1 MQLLYSFYHQS
12 IQSDDHIKLQLK
24 SSNEL
29 DKSIREIEKNFYD
42 LLSISIV
49 FKKINEEKREIAKNE
64 KIKKSKSRFNL
75 SDNKVVNFIETN
87 REVIDG
93 LIKYENKW
101 GKETEEI
108 RIWYK
113 ILLEEDFYKEYIRI
127 DNPTFDDD
135 YNFFAELILKFLIK
149 NEVIV
154 KFFEE
159 NNIFWS
165 EDFLIVRSMLKK
177 TVKSMNSSNFNTFAV
192 ASLSE
197 DIKEDLKFA
206 SSLFDI
212 VVQDTGEYDVYI
224 KKYAKNWDLERI
236 TLMDRSIL
244 RMGIGE
250 MLTFS
255 NIPVKVTI
263 NECIDIAKNYSS
275 PKSGK
280 FINGLLDVI
289 SLITFLTPGTF
300 QESFTAWSVILVF
313 LLAPVSKT
321 RPSYTSTPM
330 VAVNSIP
337 DLINLS
343 STSAS
348 IFKSLARPLIPRSC
362 AAATPTVAPAPTKVV
377 QPERKGDKKTRQI
390 IANFGRLDLQGIF

>member
-1 MQLLYSFYHQS
+1 LQLLYSFYHQS

-24 SSNEL
+24 ISKEL

-42 LLSISIV
+42 LLSISIIL
-49 FKKINEEKREIAKNE
+49 KKINEEKRKIAKNE

-75 SDNKVVNFIETN
+75 SDNKAVNFIETN
-87 REVIDG
+87 SKVIDG

-101 GKETEEI
+101 NKETEEI
-108 RIWYK
+108 RVWYK

-289 SLITFLTPGTF
+289 SLNLHKEGKIIKSG
-300 QESFTAWSVILVF
+300 
-313 LLAPVSKT
+313 KG
-321 RPSYTSTPM
+321 
-330 VAVNSIP
+330 
-337 DLINLS
+337 LIDN
-343 STSAS
+343 
-348 IFKSLARPLIPRSC
+348 K
-362 AAATPTVAPAPTKVV
+362 
-377 QPERKGDKKTRQI
+377 
-390 IANFGRLDLQGIF
+390 

>member
-1 MQLLYSFYHQS
+1 MINRRTLRVKVLQLLYSFYHQS

-24 SSNEL
+24 ISKEL

-42 LLSISIV
+42 LLSISIIL
-49 FKKINEEKREIAKNE
+49 KKINEEKREIAKNE

-75 SDNKVVNFIETN
+75 SDNKAVNFIETN
-87 REVIDG
+87 SKVIDG

-101 GKETEEI
+101 DKDTEEI
-108 RIWYK
+108 RVWYK

-127 DNPTFDDD
+127 DNPTLDDD

-289 SLITFLTPGTF
+289 SLNLHKEGKIIKSG
-300 QESFTAWSVILVF
+300 
-313 LLAPVSKT
+313 KG
-321 RPSYTSTPM
+321 
-330 VAVNSIP
+330 
-337 DLINLS
+337 LIDN
-343 STSAS
+343 
-348 IFKSLARPLIPRSC
+348 K
-362 AAATPTVAPAPTKVV
+362 
-377 QPERKGDKKTRQI
+377 
-390 IANFGRLDLQGIF
+390 

>member
-1 MQLLYSFYHQS
+1 MINRRTLRVKVLQLLYSFYHQS

-24 SSNEL
+24 ISKEL

-42 LLSISIV
+42 LLSISIIL
-49 FKKINEEKREIAKNE
+49 KKINEEKREIAKNE

-75 SDNKVVNFIETN
+75 SDNKALNFIETN
-87 REVIDG
+87 SKVIDG

-101 GKETEEI
+101 DKETEEI
-108 RIWYK
+108 RVWYK

-289 SLITFLTPGTF
+289 SLNLHKEGKIIKSG
-300 QESFTAWSVILVF
+300 
-313 LLAPVSKT
+313 KG
-321 RPSYTSTPM
+321 
-330 VAVNSIP
+330 
-337 DLINLS
+337 LIDN
-343 STSAS
+343 
-348 IFKSLARPLIPRSC
+348 K
-362 AAATPTVAPAPTKVV
+362 
-377 QPERKGDKKTRQI
+377 
-390 IANFGRLDLQGIF
+390 

>member
-1 MQLLYSFYHQS
+1 MINRRTLRVKVLQLLYSFYHQS
-12 IQSDDHIKLQLK
+12 IQSEDQLKLQLK
-24 SSNEL
+24 ISNEL

-101 GKETEEI
+101 DKETEEI
-108 RIWYK
+108 RVWYK
-113 ILLEEDFYKEYIRI
+113 ILLEEDFYKNYIKI
-127 DNPTFDDD
+127 DSPTFEDD
-135 YNFFAELILKFLIK
+135 YNFFSELTLKFLIK
-149 NEVIV
+149 NEFVV

-212 VVQDTGEYDVYI
+212 VVQDTSEYDVYI

-250 MLTFS
+250 MLSFS
-255 NIPVKVTI
+255 NIPMKVTI

-289 SLITFLTPGTF
+289 SLNLHKEGKIIKSG
-300 QESFTAWSVILVF
+300 
-313 LLAPVSKT
+313 KG
-321 RPSYTSTPM
+321 
-330 VAVNSIP
+330 
-337 DLINLS
+337 LIDN
-343 STSAS
+343 
-348 IFKSLARPLIPRSC
+348 K
-362 AAATPTVAPAPTKVV
+362 
-377 QPERKGDKKTRQI
+377 
-390 IANFGRLDLQGIF
+390 

>member
-1 MQLLYSFYHQS
+1 MINRRTLRVKVLQLLYSFYHQS
-12 IQSDDHIKLQLK
+12 IQSDDNLKLQLK
-24 SSNEL
+24 ISNEL

-75 SDNKVVNFIETN
+75 SDNKFLNFIETN
-87 REVIDG
+87 KEVIDG
-93 LIKYENKW
+93 LIKYENRW
-101 GKETEEI
+101 GEETEEI
-108 RIWYK
+108 RVWYK
-113 ILLEEDFYKEYIRI
+113 ILLEEDFYKNYTKI
-127 DNPTFDDD
+127 DNPTLEDD
-135 YNFFAELILKFLIK
+135 YSFFSELTLKFLIK
-149 NEVIV
+149 NEFVV

-212 VVQDTGEYDVYI
+212 VVQDTSEYDVYI

-250 MLTFS
+250 ILTFS
-255 NIPVKVTI
+255 NIPMKVTI

-289 SLITFLTPGTF
+289 SLNLHKEGKIIKSG
-300 QESFTAWSVILVF
+300 
-313 LLAPVSKT
+313 KG
-321 RPSYTSTPM
+321 
-330 VAVNSIP
+330 
-337 DLINLS
+337 LIDN
-343 STSAS
+343 
-348 IFKSLARPLIPRSC
+348 K
-362 AAATPTVAPAPTKVV
+362 
-377 QPERKGDKKTRQI
+377 
-390 IANFGRLDLQGIF
+390 

>member
-1 MQLLYSFYHQS
+1 MINRRTLRVKVLQLLYSFYHQS
-12 IQSDDHIKLQLK
+12 IQSDDQLKLQLK
-24 SSNEL
+24 ISNEL

-108 RIWYK
+108 RVWYK
-113 ILLEEDFYKEYIRI
+113 ILLEEDFYKNYIKI
-127 DNPTFDDD
+127 DSPTFEDD
-135 YNFFAELILKFLIK
+135 YNFFSELTLKFLIK
-149 NEVIV
+149 NEFVV

-212 VVQDTGEYDVYI
+212 VIQDTSEYDVYI

-289 SLITFLTPGTF
+289 SLNLHKEGKIIKSG
-300 QESFTAWSVILVF
+300 
-313 LLAPVSKT
+313 KG
-321 RPSYTSTPM
+321 
-330 VAVNSIP
+330 
-337 DLINLS
+337 LIDN
-343 STSAS
+343 
-348 IFKSLARPLIPRSC
+348 K
-362 AAATPTVAPAPTKVV
+362 
-377 QPERKGDKKTRQI
+377 
-390 IANFGRLDLQGIF
+390 

>member
-12 IQSDDHIKLQLK
+12 IQSEDQLKLQLK
-24 SSNEL
+24 ISNEL

-101 GKETEEI
+101 DKETEEI
-108 RIWYK
+108 RVWYK
-113 ILLEEDFYKEYIRI
+113 ILLEEDFYKNYIKI
-127 DNPTFDDD
+127 DSPTFEDD
-135 YNFFAELILKFLIK
+135 YNFFSELTFKFLIK
-149 NEVIV
+149 NEFVV

-212 VVQDTGEYDVYI
+212 VVQDTSEYDVYI

-250 MLTFS
+250 MLSFS
-255 NIPVKVTI
+255 NIPMKVTI

-289 SLITFLTPGTF
+289 SLNLHKEGKIIKSG
-300 QESFTAWSVILVF
+300 
-313 LLAPVSKT
+313 KG
-321 RPSYTSTPM
+321 
-330 VAVNSIP
+330 
-337 DLINLS
+337 LIDN
-343 STSAS
+343 
-348 IFKSLARPLIPRSC
+348 K
-362 AAATPTVAPAPTKVV
+362 
-377 QPERKGDKKTRQI
+377 
-390 IANFGRLDLQGIF
+390 

>member
-1 MQLLYSFYHQS
+1 MINRRTLRVKVLQLLYSFYHQS
-12 IQSDDHIKLQLK
+12 IQSDDQLKLQLK
-24 SSNEL
+24 ISNEL

-101 GKETEEI
+101 DKETEEI
-108 RIWYK
+108 RVWYK
-113 ILLEEDFYKEYIRI
+113 ILLEEDFYKNYIKI
-127 DNPTFDDD
+127 DSPTFEDD
-135 YNFFAELILKFLIK
+135 YNFFSELTLKFLIK
-149 NEVIV
+149 NEFVV

-289 SLITFLTPGTF
+289 SLNLHKEGKIIKSG
-300 QESFTAWSVILVF
+300 
-313 LLAPVSKT
+313 KG
-321 RPSYTSTPM
+321 
-330 VAVNSIP
+330 
-337 DLINLS
+337 LIDN
-343 STSAS
+343 
-348 IFKSLARPLIPRSC
+348 K
-362 AAATPTVAPAPTKVV
+362 
-377 QPERKGDKKTRQI
+377 
-390 IANFGRLDLQGIF
+390 

>member
-1 MQLLYSFYHQS
+1 MINRRTLRVKVLQLLYSFYHQS
-12 IQSDDHIKLQLK
+12 IQSDDQLKLQLK
-24 SSNEL
+24 ISNEL

-101 GKETEEI
+101 DKETEEI
-108 RIWYK
+108 RVWYK
-113 ILLEEDFYKEYIRI
+113 ILLEEDFYKNYIKI
-127 DNPTFDDD
+127 DSPTFEDD
-135 YNFFAELILKFLIK
+135 YNFFSELTFKFLIK
-149 NEVIV
+149 NEFVV

-212 VVQDTGEYDVYI
+212 VVQDTSEYDVYI

-250 MLTFS
+250 MLSFS
-255 NIPVKVTI
+255 NIPMKVTI

-289 SLITFLTPGTF
+289 SLNLHKEGKIIKSG
-300 QESFTAWSVILVF
+300 
-313 LLAPVSKT
+313 KG
-321 RPSYTSTPM
+321 
-330 VAVNSIP
+330 
-337 DLINLS
+337 LIDN
-343 STSAS
+343 
-348 IFKSLARPLIPRSC
+348 K
-362 AAATPTVAPAPTKVV
+362 
-377 QPERKGDKKTRQI
+377 
-390 IANFGRLDLQGIF
+390 

>member
-1 MQLLYSFYHQS
+1 MINRRTLRVKVLQLLYSFYHQS
-12 IQSDDHIKLQLK
+12 IQSDDQLKLQLK
-24 SSNEL
+24 ISNEL

-75 SDNKVVNFIETN
+75 SDNKFLNFIETN
-87 REVIDG
+87 KEVIDG
-93 LIKYENKW
+93 LIKYENRW
-101 GKETEEI
+101 GEETEEI
-108 RIWYK
+108 RVWYK
-113 ILLEEDFYKEYIRI
+113 ILLEEDFYKNYTKI
-127 DNPTFDDD
+127 DNPTLEDD
-135 YNFFAELILKFLIK
+135 YSFFSELTLKFLIK
-149 NEVIV
+149 NEFVV

-212 VVQDTGEYDVYI
+212 VVQDTSEYDVYI

-250 MLTFS
+250 ILTFS
-255 NIPVKVTI
+255 NIPMKVTI

-289 SLITFLTPGTF
+289 SLNLHKEGKIIKSG
-300 QESFTAWSVILVF
+300 
-313 LLAPVSKT
+313 KG
-321 RPSYTSTPM
+321 
-330 VAVNSIP
+330 
-337 DLINLS
+337 LIDN
-343 STSAS
+343 
-348 IFKSLARPLIPRSC
+348 K
-362 AAATPTVAPAPTKVV
+362 
-377 QPERKGDKKTRQI
+377 
-390 IANFGRLDLQGIF
+390 

>member
-12 IQSDDHIKLQLK
+12 IQSDDQLKLQLK
-24 SSNEL
+24 ISNEL

-108 RIWYK
+108 RVWYK
-113 ILLEEDFYKEYIRI
+113 ILLEEDFYKNYIKI
-127 DNPTFDDD
+127 DSPTFEDD
-135 YNFFAELILKFLIK
+135 YNFFSELTFKFLIK
-149 NEVIV
+149 NEFVV

-212 VVQDTGEYDVYI
+212 VVQDTSEYDVYI

-250 MLTFS
+250 MLSFS
-255 NIPVKVTI
+255 NIPMKVTI

-289 SLITFLTPGTF
+289 SLNLHKEGKIIKSG
-300 QESFTAWSVILVF
+300 
-313 LLAPVSKT
+313 KG
-321 RPSYTSTPM
+321 
-330 VAVNSIP
+330 
-337 DLINLS
+337 LIDN
-343 STSAS
+343 
-348 IFKSLARPLIPRSC
+348 K
-362 AAATPTVAPAPTKVV
+362 
-377 QPERKGDKKTRQI
+377 
-390 IANFGRLDLQGIF
+390 

>member
-1 MQLLYSFYHQS
+1 MINRRTLRVKVLQLLYSFYHQS
-12 IQSDDHIKLQLK
+12 IQSDDQLKLQLK
-24 SSNEL
+24 ISNEL

-108 RIWYK
+108 RVWYK
-113 ILLEEDFYKEYIRI
+113 ILLEEDFYKNYIKI
-127 DNPTFDDD
+127 DSPTFEDD
-135 YNFFAELILKFLIK
+135 YNFFSELTLKFLIK
-149 NEVIV
+149 NEFVV

-192 ASLSE
+192 ASLSD

-289 SLITFLTPGTF
+289 SLNLHKEGKIIKSG
-300 QESFTAWSVILVF
+300 
-313 LLAPVSKT
+313 KG
-321 RPSYTSTPM
+321 
-330 VAVNSIP
+330 
-337 DLINLS
+337 LIDN
-343 STSAS
+343 
-348 IFKSLARPLIPRSC
+348 K
-362 AAATPTVAPAPTKVV
+362 
-377 QPERKGDKKTRQI
+377 
-390 IANFGRLDLQGIF
+390 

>member
-24 SSNEL
+24 ISKEL

-42 LLSISIV
+42 LLSISIIL
-49 FKKINEEKREIAKNE
+49 KKINEEKRKIAKNE

-75 SDNKVVNFIETN
+75 SDNKAVNFIETN
-87 REVIDG
+87 SKVIDG

-101 GKETEEI
+101 DKETEEI
-108 RIWYK
+108 RVWYK

-127 DNPTFDDD
+127 DNPTLDDD

-289 SLITFLTPGTF
+289 SLNLHKEGKIIKSG
-300 QESFTAWSVILVF
+300 
-313 LLAPVSKT
+313 KG
-321 RPSYTSTPM
+321 
-330 VAVNSIP
+330 
-337 DLINLS
+337 LIDN
-343 STSAS
+343 
-348 IFKSLARPLIPRSC
+348 K
-362 AAATPTVAPAPTKVV
+362 
-377 QPERKGDKKTRQI
+377 
-390 IANFGRLDLQGIF
+390 

>member
-12 IQSDDHIKLQLK
+12 IQSDDQLKLQLK
-24 SSNEL
+24 ISNEL

-75 SDNKVVNFIETN
+75 SDNKFLNFIETN
-87 REVIDG
+87 KEVIDG
-93 LIKYENKW
+93 LIKYENRW
-101 GKETEEI
+101 GEETEEI
-108 RIWYK
+108 RVWYK
-113 ILLEEDFYKEYIRI
+113 ILLEEDFYKNYTKI
-127 DNPTFDDD
+127 DNPTLEDD
-135 YNFFAELILKFLIK
+135 YSFFSELTLKFLIK
-149 NEVIV
+149 NEFVV

-212 VVQDTGEYDVYI
+212 VVQDTSEYDVYI

-250 MLTFS
+250 ILTFS
-255 NIPVKVTI
+255 NIPMKVTI

-289 SLITFLTPGTF
+289 SLNLHKEGKIIKSG
-300 QESFTAWSVILVF
+300 
-313 LLAPVSKT
+313 KG
-321 RPSYTSTPM
+321 
-330 VAVNSIP
+330 
-337 DLINLS
+337 LIDN
-343 STSAS
+343 
-348 IFKSLARPLIPRSC
+348 K
-362 AAATPTVAPAPTKVV
+362 
-377 QPERKGDKKTRQI
+377 
-390 IANFGRLDLQGIF
+390 

>member
-24 SSNEL
+24 ISKEL

-42 LLSISIV
+42 LLSISIIL
-49 FKKINEEKREIAKNE
+49 KKINEEKREIAKNE

-75 SDNKVVNFIETN
+75 SDNKAVNFIETN
-87 REVIDG
+87 SKVIDG

-101 GKETEEI
+101 NKETEEI
-108 RIWYK
+108 RVWYK

-289 SLITFLTPGTF
+289 SLNLHKEGKIIKSG
-300 QESFTAWSVILVF
+300 
-313 LLAPVSKT
+313 KG
-321 RPSYTSTPM
+321 
-330 VAVNSIP
+330 
-337 DLINLS
+337 LIDN
-343 STSAS
+343 
-348 IFKSLARPLIPRSC
+348 K
-362 AAATPTVAPAPTKVV
+362 
-377 QPERKGDKKTRQI
+377 
-390 IANFGRLDLQGIF
+390 